1 MGSAAPSL
9 ATREVAASWCKHNEI
24 SAAAL
29 REVGVAARV
38 LAKAGL

>member
-1 MGSAAPSL
+1 LPELEEAFVDM
-9 ATREVAASWCKHNEI
+9 AASWAMRSPI

-29 REVGVAARV
+29 REVGVQVCV